1 MRSVCCMPAL
11 ATITAG
17 VLAEKSGTD
26 IDVIRSYQRLGL
38 LPRPSRVGGG
48 LLLYRREDIDRVL
61 FVRRALSLGFSH
73 DAVRELLALVDD
85 KRSKKCGDVYAIVRR
100 HLEDVRSRIADLVRM
115 EQALAP
121 LVDDCRPETS
131 VAECPVLRAL
141 AARPGDRSLT

>member
-1 MRSVCCMPAL
+1 MPAL

-17 VLAEKSGTD
+17 VLAEKSNTD

-73 DAVRELLALVDD
+73 DVVRELLALAG
-85 KRSKKCGDVYAIVRR
+85 KRSKKCGDVYAIAQR
-100 HLEDVRSRIADLVRM
+100 HLEDIRSRIADLMRM

-121 LVDDCRPETS
+121 LLDDCQPETS
-131 VAECPVLRAL
+131 VTDCPILRAL
-141 AARPGDRSLT
+141 AARPADRAPT